1 MTPSPVPDITE
12 LLVAWNKG
20 DQEALRHLMPL
31 VHAEL
36 HRMARQHMRR
46 EDRRHTLQTTALV
59 NEVYLRLV
67 DQKRVRWQNRAHF
80 FGIAG
85 RLMRRIL
92 VDHARRRRAQRRGG
106 AASRLPFDE
115 SLVIAREP
123 PVDLLALDRALRSLE
138 AMDPRQGRVVEL
150 KYFAGM
156 TIEEIAEA
164 MSLSPATVIR
174 EWSTAKTWLAR
185 ELAGRNP

>member
-12 LLVAWNKG
+12 LLVAWSKG

-36 HRMARQHMRR
+36 HRMAHQHMRR

-59 NEVYLRLV
+59 NEAYLRLV

-92 VDHARRRRAQRRGG
+92 LDHARRRRAQRRGG
-106 AASRLPFDE
+106 SASRLPLNE

-123 PVDLLALDRALRSLE
+123 PVELLALDRALRSLE

-156 TIEEIAEA
+156 TIEEIAEV
-164 MSLSPATVIR
+164 MSLSPATVVR

-185 ELAGRNP
+185 ELAGERQ

>member
-1 MTPSPVPDITE
+1 MTPGQDITQ
-12 LLVAWNKG
+12 LLVAWSRG
-20 DQEALRHLMPL
+20 DEEALHRLMPL
-31 VHAEL
+31 VYAEL

-46 EDRRHTLQTTALV
+46 ENHGHTLQATALV

-106 AASRLPFDE
+106 PAVRLAIDE

-123 PVDLLALDRALRSLE
+123 PMDLVALDQALRNLE
-138 AMDPRQGRVVEL
+138 TIDPRQGRVVEL

-156 TIEEIAEA
+156 TIEEIAEV
-164 MSLSPATVIR
+164 MSLSAATVTR
-174 EWSTAKTWLAR
+174 EWSTAKAWLAR
-185 ELAGRNP
+185 ELAGVGP

>member
-1 MTPSPVPDITE
+1 MTPSPVPEITE
-12 LLVAWNKG
+12 LLLAWSNG
-20 DQEALRHLMPL
+20 DEEALHHLMPL

-36 HRMARQHMRR
+36 HRMARQRMRR

-80 FGIAG
+80 FGIAS

-106 AASRLPFDE
+106 AVERLSIDE
-115 SLVIAREP
+115 SRAAARER

-156 TIEEIAEA
+156 TIAEIAEA
-164 MSLSPATVIR
+164 MGLSPATVVR
-174 EWSTAKTWLAR
+174 EWSTAKAWLAR
-185 ELAGRNP
+185 ELAGGSP

>member
-12 LLVAWNKG
+12 LLVAWSKG

-36 HRMARQHMRR
+36 HRMAHQHMRR

-59 NEVYLRLV
+59 NEAYLRLV

-92 VDHARRRRAQRRGG
+92 LDHARRRRAQRRGG
-106 AASRLPFDE
+106 SASRLPLNE

-123 PVDLLALDRALRSLE
+123 PVELLALDRALRSLE

-156 TIEEIAEA
+156 TIAEIAEA
-164 MSLSPATVIR
+164 MRLSPATVIR
-174 EWSTAKTWLAR
+174 EWSTAKAWLAR
-185 ELAGRNP
+185 ELAGGRP